1 MLVVFGVVIV
11 MLVAY
16 YYYLILPQNL
26 NNDFQTDS
34 N

>member
-16 YYYLILPQNL
+16 YYYLILLQNL